1 MQQTSSQEDL
11 NPVAFVAGEQDKP
24 LILLIDDD
32 AVIRLRLRRFLEQ
45 EGYQVA
51 EAENGIEG
59 LAAYTCLHPDIVLL
73 DALMPEMDGFGCCMH
88 LQRLPGGA
96 RTPVLMITGLEDR
109 ESVDQAFAAGAA
121 DFVTKPI
128 HWAVLRQ
135 RVRRLIHQT
144 QLQRKLETAN
154 QALQRL
160 ISIDNLT
167 QVANR
172 RRFDEYLDQEWKR
185 MARERSPLSLILCDV
200 DFFKAYNDTYGH
212 QAGDRCLQQIARV
225 LENTPKRSTDLV
237 ARYGGEEFAMILP
250 NTPVE
255 GAVQLAELMRA
266 AVRALAIP
274 HAQSSLGQAV
284 TLSMG
289 VACTIAHLNIDF
301 ESLIADADAALY
313 KAKALGRDRV
323 VATGQICLDTGC

>member
-1 MQQTSSQEDL
+1 MQQTSFQGDL
-11 NPVAFVAGEQDKP
+11 NPANSAVGEQDKP

-51 EAENGIEG
+51 EAQNGIEG
-59 LAAYTCLHPDIVLL
+59 LTAYTCLRPDIVLL

-88 LQRLPGGA
+88 LQSLPGGA

-109 ESVDQAFAAGAA
+109 ESVDQAFEAGAA

-135 RVRRLIHQT
+135 RVRRLIHQA
-144 QLQRKLETAN
+144 QLQRKLEAAN

-172 RRFDEYLDQEWKR
+172 RRFDEYLDQEWNC
-185 MARERSPLSLILCDV
+185 MLRERSPLSLILCDV

-212 QAGDRCLQQIARV
+212 QAGDRCLQQIAKV

-237 ARYGGEEFAMILP
+237 ARYGGEEFAVILP
-250 NTPVE
+250 NTSLE
-255 GAVQLAELMRA
+255 GAVQLAERMRA
-266 AVRALAIP
+266 EVKALSIP
-274 HAQSSLGQAV
+274 HTHSPIGQTV

-289 VACTIAHLNIDF
+289 VAHAIAHSDSNY
-301 ESLIADADAALY
+301 EALIANADAALY
-313 KAKALGRDRV
+313 KAKNLGRDRV
-323 VATGQICLDTGC
+323 MANEQICLDTSC

>member
-1 MQQTSSQEDL
+1 MQQTSFQGDMNSVD
-11 NPVAFVAGEQDKP
+11 VAAGAPDKP
-24 LILLIDDD
+24 LILLVDDD

-45 EGYQVA
+45 EGYEVA
-51 EAENGIEG
+51 EAQNGIEG
-59 LAAYTCLHPDIVLL
+59 LAAYSCLHPDIVLL

-88 LQRLPGGA
+88 LQRLPGGT

-109 ESVDQAFAAGAA
+109 ESVDQAFEAGAV

-135 RVRRLIHQT
+135 RVRRLIDQA
-144 QLQRKLETAN
+144 QLQRQLEAAN

-167 QVANR
+167 QIANR

-185 MARERSPLSLILCDV
+185 MVSERSPLSLILCDV

-212 QAGDRCLQQIARV
+212 QAGDRCLQQIAKV
-225 LENTPKRSTDLV
+225 LESTLKRSTDLV
-237 ARYGGEEFAMILP
+237 ARYGGEEFAVILP
-250 NTPVE
+250 NTPIA
-255 GAVQLAELMRA
+255 GAVQLAERMRA
-266 AVRALAIP
+266 EVKALSIP
-274 HAQSSLGQAV
+274 HSYSPIGQIV

-289 VACTIAHLNIDF
+289 VAYAIGCSDTNYEA
-301 ESLIADADAALY
+301 LIADADAALY
-313 KAKALGRDRV
+313 KAKHLGRDRV
-323 VATGQICLDTGC
+323 IADE